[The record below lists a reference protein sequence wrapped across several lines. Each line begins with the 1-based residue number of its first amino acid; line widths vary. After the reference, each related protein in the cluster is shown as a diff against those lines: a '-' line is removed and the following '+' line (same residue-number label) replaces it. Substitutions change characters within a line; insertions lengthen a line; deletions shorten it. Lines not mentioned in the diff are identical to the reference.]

1 MHRARDLLVRQ
12 RTMLV
17 NALRAHLAEFGIVGA
32 QGVHRVCNL
41 VAIAADDTD
50 TRVPAIARHV
60 LQIVANQ
67 IAVCSTRLPRLMVA
81 SSSGTDRNEVSQR
94 LAGMPGVGPIV
105 ASAIAAG
112 VPDASVF
119 RCGREFAAWL
129 GLVPKQSGT
138 GRKTWL
144 GRIIVSVCPAPRPR
158 WPDDCWVRRL
168 SLGWRGRSNARA
180 GVRRCG

>member
-1 MHRARDLLVRQ
+1 
-12 RTMLV
+12 
-17 NALRAHLAEFGIVGA
+17 
-32 QGVHRVCNL
+32 
-41 VAIAADDTD
+41 
-50 TRVPAIARHV
+50 V
-60 LQIVANQ
+60 LQSVANQ
-67 IAVCSTRLPRLMVA
+67 IAVLQNEIAEIDGRILIWHR
-81 SSSGTDRNEVSQR
+81 SSEVSQR

-144 GRIIVSVCPAPRPR
+144 GRIYRETACPFP
-158 WPDDCWVRRL
+158 
-168 SLGWRGRSNARA
+168 
-180 GVRRCG
+180 